1 MPVSGEVSG
10 AGWATRLRRLA
21 PYFLG
26 AKGPWA
32 IATLATIVAAA
43 TEPLIPALLKPLLDQ
58 GFTGPGFP
66 LWLVPLCL
74 ILLFGVRGLAGFLAQ
89 VSLTHVAG
97 VGMVALRRALFDHL
111 LRAHGSLFTLNS
123 ASTLANTL
131 VYEVQTGAT
140 QLVHS
145 LLSLARDSLTLLA
158 LVGYL
163 FILNWQLTLI
173 VAVLFPAVALV
184 MRVLSRRLYRLT
196 KASQDSTD
204 RLAYAVEENVLAQR
218 VVRLH
223 GAQADQAA
231 RFEALSQH
239 LRQLSLKATLA
250 SAAMTPATQMLAA
263 VALSAVLTLA
273 LWQSGGQAITVGGF
287 VSFVTAMLMLVAPIK
302 HLSEVANP
310 ITRSLAALERGL
322 DLMAQTPLEEGG
334 SFVSERTSGA
344 ISYQNVSV
352 RYANDER
359 ASLDRLTLD
368 VAPGEVVA
376 LVGPSGAGKTT
387 LVNALTRF
395 VEVSEGQ
402 IQLDGVDVRQWQLR
416 ALRAQFALVSQDVVM
431 LNASLAA
438 NVALGTPVDGIDRTR
453 VLACLEAARL
463 GELVAGLPDGIDA
476 VLGHNAAQLSGGQ
489 RQRLAIARAL
499 YKNAPILLLD
509 EATSALDNTTER
521 LVQDALRD
529 LMRGRTTL
537 VVAHRL
543 STIESA
549 DRIVVLDR
557 GQIVES
563 GRHADLLAAG
573 GLYAHLHRGALAP
586 ATAPAPSVPGPAP

>member
-1 MPVSGEVSG
+1 MPQTGEVPPDS
-10 AGWATRLRRLA
+10 WLRRLRRLA

-26 AKGPWA
+26 PKGPWA
-32 IATLATIVAAA
+32 LALACTVVAAA
-43 TEPLIPALLKPLLDQ
+43 TEPMIPALLKPLLDQ
-58 GFTGPGFP
+58 GFSGPGFP
-66 LWLVPLCL
+66 LWLVPACL
-74 ILLFGVRGLAGFLAQ
+74 LLLFGVRGLAGFLAQ
-89 VSLTHVAG
+89 VSLSHVAG
-97 VGMVALRRALFDHL
+97 MGMVQLRQSLFQHL
-111 LRAHGSLFTLNS
+111 LHAHGDLFGRSS
-123 ASTLANTL
+123 ASALSNTL
-131 VYEVQTGAT
+131 VYEVQMGAT

-158 LVGYL
+158 LVSYL
-163 FILNWQLTLI
+163 FYLNWQLSLI

-196 KASQDSTD
+196 KSSQDATD
-204 RLAYAVEENVLAQR
+204 ALAYVVEENVLAHR

-223 GAQADQAA
+223 GAQAEQAS
-231 RFEALSQH
+231 RFERLSQR

-322 DLMAQTPLEEGG
+322 DLMAQTPLEKGG
-334 SFVSERTSGA
+334 SHASERSTGA
-344 ISYQNVSV
+344 ISYQNVTV
-352 RYANDER
+352 RYGADAR
-359 ASLDRLTLD
+359 PALDRLDLD
-368 VAPGEVVA
+368 IAPGEVVA

-387 LVNALTRF
+387 LVHVLTRF
-395 VEVSEGQ
+395 VETHAGQ
-402 IQLDGVDVRQWQLR
+402 IRLDGVDVRDWQLD
-416 ALRAQFALVSQDVVM
+416 ALRAQFAMVSQDVVM
-431 LNASLAA
+431 LNDSLAV
-438 NVALGTPVDGIDRTR
+438 NVALGTPVERIDRSR
-453 VLACLEAARL
+453 VQACLEAARL
-463 GELVAGLPDGIDA
+463 GDLVVSLTGGIDA
-476 VLGHNAAQLSGGQ
+476 ILGHNAAQLSGGQ

-499 YKNAPILLLD
+499 YKDAPILLLD

-521 LVQDALRD
+521 LVQEALHD

-543 STIESA
+543 STIEHA
-549 DRIVVLDR
+549 DRIVVLDQGR
-557 GQIVES
+557 VVETGS
-563 GRHADLLAAG
+563 HTELMAAA
-573 GLYAHLHRGALAP
+573 GLYAHLHRGTLAP
-586 ATAPAPSVPGPAP
+586 AEV